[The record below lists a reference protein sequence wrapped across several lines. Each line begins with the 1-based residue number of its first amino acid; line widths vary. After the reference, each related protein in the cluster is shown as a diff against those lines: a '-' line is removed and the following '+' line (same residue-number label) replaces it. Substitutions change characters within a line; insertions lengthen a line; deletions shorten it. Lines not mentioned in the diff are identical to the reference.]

1 MPNSHLQEQLALLHQ
16 LQQLELAILSLHQ
29 QRQSIPLKI
38 AKLEEGFQVHQ
49 GALDEKNE
57 TLAAAEREL
66 RSKNAELTDH
76 QEQRRKY
83 ETQLREVKTNKE
95 YQALDTEIGYLQKKE
110 SEAEDAILGIM
121 LDIDRIQEELRQEQA
136 SFDKEKEKV
145 GLQKATYEQEER
157 DLEAAVAAQQQE
169 RKRFSPDIDKDLMT
183 GYQAWGRRSKTAFVS
198 IVKNNACGGCRIA
211 IPPQTLK
218 EARKFEKIVQ
228 CSSCK
233 RILYPLSEDEKETD
247 RASE

>member
-1 MPNSHLQEQLALLHQ
+1 MPKSNLQNQLGLLHQ
-16 LQQLELAILSLHQ
+16 LQQLELTILSLHQ
-29 QRQSIPLKI
+29 QRQTIPLKI

-49 GALDEKNE
+49 GALDAKKEALTE
-57 TLAAAEREL
+57 AEREL
-66 RSKNAELTDH
+66 RSRNAELADH
-76 QEQRRKY
+76 LEQRQKY

-110 SEAEDAILGIM
+110 SEVEDSILGIM
-121 LDIDRIQEELRQEQA
+121 LDIDRIQAELRREQA
-136 SFDKEKEKV
+136 SFDAEKEKV
-145 GLQKATYEQEER
+145 GLQKATYKQEGR
-157 DLEAAVAAQQQE
+157 DLEAAVTAQQQE
-169 RKRFSPDIDKDLMT
+169 RKRFSPDIDEDLMT

-218 EARKFEKIVQ
+218 EARKFEKVVQ

-233 RILYPLSEDEKETD
+233 RIVYPLPQEEKVADGE
-247 RASE
+247 

>member
-1 MPNSHLQEQLALLHQ
+1 MPNSHLQEQLGLLHQ

-49 GALDEKNE
+49 GALDEKKE

-66 RSKNAELTDH
+66 RSKNAELADH
-76 QEQRRKY
+76 QDQRQKY

-95 YQALDTEIGYLQKKE
+95 YQALDTEISYLQKKE

-121 LDIDRIQEELRQEQA
+121 LEIDRLQEELRQEQA
-136 SFDKEKEKV
+136 SFDAEKEKV

-157 DLEAAVAAQQQE
+157 DLEAAVEAQQQE

-198 IVKNNACGGCRIA
+198 IVINNACGGCRIA

-218 EARKFEKIVQ
+218 EARKFEKVVQ

-233 RILYPLSEDEKETD
+233 RILYPLPEDEKETD
-247 RASE
+247 QASE